1 MNLATL
7 CSCVGP
13 FATTYYSEMECNCHD
28 GMHFACIRIMRK
40 EKDINNLLI
49 RNEFHPDNILF
60 R

>member
-28 GMHFACIRIMRK
+28 GMHFCLYKDHEKRK
-40 EKDINNLLI
+40 GYKQSFDKE
-49 RNEFHPDNILF
+49 
-60 R
+60 